1 MQSSSLFYN
10 PRARRWLPR
19 KPKILETQRKG
30 GSGGLIKRRNQLFSI
45 PPVTPFLR
53 VSKVLIFC
61 YRALFPTLPE
71 EAALMRLLGSVC
83 LLVIG
88 FSLLP
93 QKALP
98 QSATASP
105 SPSIAQAAPQTQT
118 TEYTLP
124 SDKLAKAKALYDLR
138 GMLRII
144 DTAYS
149 LIVLLAILSLG
160 IAARY
165 RDWAEKAAGNRF
177 QILTVGLVEVALILA
192 GAGSLKLFF
201 PQESQAG
208 RIMHLLALFLLAWTC
223 IRIAKRRG
231 WAERFAQ
238 AFIFVPLLMLTI
250 TVLGLPLD
258 AYQQS
263 ISRQYG
269 LSVQGWG
276 SWLGDVFKGGLVGTI
291 IFTLL
296 AWIMTTLIR
305 KSPRRWWFYSWLI
318 VVPFFIFLI
327 FLSPIVIDPLFNKFE
342 PLDKS
347 NPQLVDAIQKVTRR
361 GGLDIPRDR
370 MFLMKASEK
379 VTTLNA
385 YVNGFGLS
393 KRVVVWD
400 TTIQP
405 ASTPET
411 LFVFGH
417 EMGHYVLNH
426 IVIGI
431 AATAVGLFIGFYLL
445 YKIANWAFARFQQ
458 RWHMRE
464 LSDWAAVP
472 MLLLIFSIMGTISQ
486 PIGSAFSRQIEHNA
500 DVYGLEV
507 THGINAN
514 SQEAGAHAFQVL
526 GELSLSYPYPSDFV
540 VFWYADH
547 PPIRDRVPFA
557 HNYDPWSKGEQPKYV
572 K

>member
-1 MQSSSLFYN
+1 M
-10 PRARRWLPR
+10 
-19 KPKILETQRKG
+19 K
-30 GSGGLIKRRNQLFSI
+30 
-45 PPVTPFLR
+45 
-53 VSKVLIFC
+53 
-61 YRALFPTLPE
+61 
-71 EAALMRLLGSVC
+71 LLGSFFLLMLC
-83 LLVIG
+83 LG
-88 FSLLP
+88 GAP
-93 QKALP
+93 QKV
-98 QSATASP
+98 
-105 SPSIAQAAPQTQT
+105 IAQTPATSPLPAAVQGASTTQT

-124 SDKLAKAKALYDLR
+124 PDKLAKSKALYDLR
-138 GMLRII
+138 GKLRIV

-149 LIVLLAILSLG
+149 LIVLLALLALG
-160 IAARY
+160 IAAKY
-165 RDWAEKAAGNRF
+165 RDWAEKAAKNTF
-177 QILTVGLVEVALILA
+177 VQAL
-192 GAGSLKLFF
+192 
-201 PQESQAG
+201 
-208 RIMHLLALFLLAWTC
+208 
-223 IRIAKRRG
+223 
-231 WAERFAQ
+231 
-238 AFIFVPLLMLTI
+238 IFVPLLMLTL

-269 LSVQGWG
+269 LSVQGWR
-276 SWLGDVFKGGLVGTI
+276 SWFGDVVKGQLVSLVI
-291 IFTLL
+291 L
-296 AWIMTTLIR
+296 APAIWFFRRRIHR
-305 KSPRRWWFYSWLI
+305 NPRLWWFYIWLI
-318 VVPFFIFLI
+318 VVPFSVFLI
-327 FLSPIVIDPLFNKFE
+327 FLAPIVIDPLFNKFE

-347 NPQLVDAIQKVTRR
+347 NPQLVDAIQQVTKR
-361 GGLDIPRDR
+361 GGLEIPRDR

-385 YVNGFGLS
+385 YVTGFGPS

-400 TTIQP
+400 TTIQK
-405 ASTPET
+405 ASTPES

-426 IVIGI
+426 ILIGI
-431 AATAVGLFIGFYLL
+431 AATAVGLFIAFYLL
-445 YKIANWAFARFQQ
+445 YVISNWAFARFQQ

-472 MLLLIFSIMGTISQ
+472 MLLLILSVLGTISE
-486 PIGSAFSRQIEHNA
+486 PINSAFSRQLEHNA

-557 HNYDPWSKGEQPKYV
+557 HNYNPWSKGEQPKYV